1 MGHCRVVFDT
11 SSSEL
16 VWLYG
21 VGQSIFGTVGWFVAV
36 QCWYILLD
44 SFVAV
49 PRYVVLPWVH
59 SSPELVWRCGLVQS
73 TVGSVIR
80 GWLLCIWCGGLVWY
94 TQSAYFN
101 LAPRCC

>member
-1 MGHCRVVFDT
+1 VVFDT

-16 VWLYG
+16 VRLYG
-21 VGQSIFGTVGWFVAV
+21 VGQSIVGTAGWFVAV
-36 QCWYILLD
+36 QCWYILLG

-59 SSPELVWRCGLVQS
+59 SSPELVWRCGLGSPRWFCYTYV
-73 TVGSVIR
+73 VGCSAF
-80 GWLLCIWCGGLVWY
+80 GAAVWFGIL
-94 TQSAYFN
+94 SPHIIIN